1 MEVGETYAKVI
12 TIVDPRSSISI
23 MLERSRDE
31 GILKGCLLYT
41 SKRTFISFIII
52 RKWE

>member
-31 GILKGCLLYT
+31 GILKGAQDARGQQATMRAGVSAL
-41 SKRTFISFIII
+41 
-52 RKWE
+52 